1 MRTASPRRTVS
12 EVVRSWLQVP
22 RCSEM
27 FVQVWAPPATA
38 PASPVSSPSHFP
50 SAWRWS
56 SAQPVP
62 ALSAPSRA
70 GPWPAPPRRPR
81 CSGPSGHQ
89 STHDRL
95 PARRRPARR
104 PRPAAAPRPPTSSP
118 AGRPPEG
125 PRSQRFHRLHRP
137 PARARAPAAMPEP
150 VSSIRS
156 AASRRA
162 SAAPCVRA
170 PVAVIAAP
178 TAPPSS
184 AHAGTN
190 NGQHIRPN
198 ASAGSAAAAAPT
210 AVPTSSATV
219 SASLAPCRTT
229 PVVNSISAIGHT
241 LLTPDPLPQPG
252 CTNTQQVPHEP
263 QADTQQ
269 IPRHYDTPAKSPQPP
284 HPPQATTHKPH
295 TTRTDAAHHG
305 RATTAGLAAP
315 PARTAP
321 PSPHPPGLLGV
332 SWTTLKAVFQ
342 AACLAARCSWP
353 TSPCVLCPRAEWSRF

>member
-22 RCSEM
+22 RCAWM

-81 CSGPSGHQ
+81 CSDPSGHQ

-125 PRSQRFHRLHRP
+125 PRSQRLHRLHRP

-170 PVAVIAAP
+170 PAAATAAP

-184 AHAGTN
+184 AHAGTS

-198 ASAGSAAAAAPT
+198 ASAGSTPTPAPT
-210 AVPTSSATV
+210 LPTRRSMMGWCVYASHPRAHTARTVGHPQRVTSPPPPHDTGSSARYQ
-219 SASLAPCRTT
+219 PYQPRTT
-229 PVVNSISAIGHT
+229 
-241 LLTPDPLPQPG
+241 
-252 CTNTQQVPHEP
+252 
-263 QADTQQ
+263 
-269 IPRHYDTPAKSPQPP
+269 R
-284 HPPQATTHKPH
+284 
-295 TTRTDAAHHG
+295 
-305 RATTAGLAAP
+305 
-315 PARTAP
+315 
-321 PSPHPPGLLGV
+321 
-332 SWTTLKAVFQ
+332 
-342 AACLAARCSWP
+342 
-353 TSPCVLCPRAEWSRF
+353 

>member
-95 PARRRPARR
+95 PARQRSLRR

-118 AGRPPEG
+118 ACRPPEG
-125 PRSQRFHRLHRP
+125 PRSQRLHRLHRP

-156 AASRRA
+156 AASRKA

-170 PVAVIAAP
+170 PAAATAAP

-198 ASAGSAAAAAPT
+198 APAGSTPTPAPT
-210 AVPTSSATV
+210 LPTLPTLSATLSASPAPPPHDTGSSA
-219 SASLAPCRTT
+219 RYQ
-229 PVVNSISAIGHT
+229 
-241 LLTPDPLPQPG
+241 PQV
-252 CTNTQQVPHEP
+252 T
-263 QADTQQ
+263 
-269 IPRHYDTPAKSPQPP
+269 RYP
-284 HPPQATTHKPH
+284 HPTRNQAA
-295 TTRTDAAHHG
+295 RTPNKIG
-305 RATTAGLAAP
+305 RA
-315 PARTAP
+315 
-321 PSPHPPGLLGV
+321 HV
-332 SWTTLKAVFQ
+332 
-342 AACLAARCSWP
+342 
-353 TSPCVLCPRAEWSRF
+353 